1 MCAAR
6 LPSVDDDVSRT
17 HARTHSRRGERRR
30 GGGRES
36 DENAS
41 LVRPVFRRRPVP
53 PGRQPTMVDAARS
66 SSSCARW
73 CCVNLGSA
81 AYDGETLPAMRCDAG
96 KYAKKLNDDVREY
109 TAARVPDSDR
119 ILLFHTRTF
128 LADELELDATCE
140 RVLSLGTSSTKKKDE
155 KKQNRGKIEGL
166 FPRNKTFDLPQRCR
180 DVMEE
185 NRKLQDVSVK
195 EKDGLTWYNGDVYVY
210 SVPRPNGS
218 KLEDK
223 FFIRIVRGN
232 VVPFTNCG
240 QTGEFVA
247 GKSMKFLRSFAAAEK
262 ALERIREEMSF
273 LRHAWTRYRE
283 LRSQGNTGEMKGK
296 LQILDKRAR
305 VTHFDL
311 FTGKYSTPKRK
322 IIKEPASRTAEKP
335 PKKLK
340 VEVKKAPEPVKP
352 WGGQEAPHVVV
363 VGAGPAGL
371 SCANTLKAHGVR
383 VTVIEARDR
392 AGGRCN
398 SEEMAAIPRHGLPS
412 VTVDLGASFI
422 HGCHKYNPVF
432 VIAKKQKAVLNNA
445 GGGYSAGWGERATWY
460 DATKGGRV
468 KELHVRQA
476 FRLAQ
481 KASELMFREDGKQL
495 ECSLEQAFS
504 DATQRTLG
512 ALLNGKQRFQ
522 ALRPVFESI
531 PSVTWAYVASMKDLS
546 FRVQQ
551 RLNNDILAAA
561 DALTSNET
569 AVTTTKTDNV
579 QEENIDLSDGMVVDG
594 YKSLLID
601 PLASR
606 VDVKYRRKVTAVTV
620 DSVASSSLNE
630 FGERKPDKVVCRVEC
645 ADRTDSQQKE
655 TIEADYVVVTVPLG
669 VLQKRCVTFSPN
681 LSAEKQRA
689 IDRLGMGVE
698 NKVYLRFNDVF
709 WPKSRFLQCTD
720 SRFRFL
726 NLDAYGKKNVLLAHC
741 SPPYACE
748 FSGTRTDGEIV
759 DVVCGVLQRM
769 FKLKTPPMPV
779 QSIVTRWGDDEF
791 AYGAYSYM
799 KTGSTLK
806 DVHALAKPEHC
817 GRLYFAGEACSI
829 DGAQCVHGAV
839 LTGNEAA
846 LDILSLGNVAI
857 DSKHIVGNEA
867 GNQPLRP
874 KPATKMCWKC
884 KRTRNVPAS
893 LAQNSSFW
901 SCAEGIL
908 FNSTLGALG
917 CEYR

>member
-1 MCAAR
+1 MKR
-6 LPSVDDDVSRT
+6 
-17 HARTHSRRGERRR
+17 
-30 GGGRES
+30 
-36 DENAS
+36 
-41 LVRPVFRRRPVP
+41 
-53 PGRQPTMVDAARS
+53 
-66 SSSCARW
+66 SSCARW
-73 CCVNLGSA
+73 CSVNLGGD
-81 AYDGETLPAMRCDAG
+81 AYDGETLPAMRLDAD
-96 KYAKKLNDDVREY
+96 KYAKRLKDNVRGY
-109 TAARVPDSDR
+109 TAARVPGSDR
-119 ILLFHTRTF
+119 ILLFHTKTF
-128 LADELELDATCE
+128 LGRSDEIELDATCE
-140 RVLSLGTSSTKKKDE
+140 RVLSSRTASTDNKDAT
-155 KKQNRGKIEGL
+155 KHKRGKIEV
-166 FPRNKTFDLPQRCR
+166 FHRNKTFDLPKPCR
-180 DVMEE
+180 DIMEE
-185 NRKLQDVSVK
+185 NRKFQDVAVK
-195 EKDGLTWYNGDVYVY
+195 ENDGLTWYNGDVYVY
-210 SVPRPNGS
+210 SVPRPGQQI
-218 KLEDK
+218 KDR

-240 QTGEFVA
+240 QTGEFVT
-247 GKSMKFLRSFAAAEK
+247 GKNMKFLRSFAAAEK
-262 ALERIREEMSF
+262 ALERIREEISF
-273 LRHAWTRYRE
+273 LRDAWTRYRE
-283 LRSQGNTGEMKGK
+283 LRSQGITVEMKGK
-296 LQILDKRAR
+296 LKILDKCAR

-311 FTGKYSTPKRK
+311 FTGKYSAPKRK
-322 IIKEPASRTAEKP
+322 TIEESARTSCVVEKP

-340 VEVKKAPEPVKP
+340 AEVKKAPDPVAKPVKIAPDPVKP
-352 WGGQEAPHVVV
+352 WGGQDAPHVIV

-371 SCANTLKAHGVR
+371 SCANTLRAHGVR
-383 VTVIEARDR
+383 VTVVEARDR

-398 SEEMAAIPRHGLPS
+398 SVEMAAIPGNGLQS

-432 VIAKKQKAVLNNA
+432 VLAKKQKAALNNA

-460 DATKGGRV
+460 DATRGGRV

-481 KASELMFREDGKQL
+481 KASELMFHEDGSQL
-495 ECSLEQAFS
+495 ECSLEHAFS
-504 DATQRTLG
+504 EATQRTLD
-512 ALLNGKQRFQ
+512 ALLNGKARFQ
-522 ALRPVFESI
+522 ALLPVFESI

-569 AVTTTKTDNV
+569 AETTTRTGSVED
-579 QEENIDLSDGMVVDG
+579 ENIDLSDGMVVDG

-645 ADRTDSQQKE
+645 ADPSDLQQKD

-689 IDRLGMGVE
+689 IDKLGMGVE

-709 WPKSRFLQCTD
+709 WPKSRFIQCTD

-748 FSGTRTDGEIV
+748 FSGTRTDREIV

-769 FKLKTPPMPV
+769 FKLKSPPIPV
-779 QSIVTRWGDDEF
+779 QTIVTRWGDDEF

-799 KTGSTLK
+799 KMGSTLK
-806 DVHALAKPEHC
+806 DVHALATPEHC

-874 KPATKMCWKC
+874 KPATKVCWKC